1 MEQRK
6 VVVLGSE
13 DIKGIK
19 DLDNLVKNLKYVRDG
34 YCVGELYH
42 DKEFNGAAQ

>member
-13 DIKGIK
+13 DIK

-42 DKEFNGAAQ
+42 DKEFNGAEQ